1 MELGRINRARVESIT
16 PQGYYL
22 ELETGGSVLLPGNRK
37 KFTLVEGEII
47 DVFVYTD
54 SEDRPIATLDK
65 PLAQV
70 GEFAVLTVKEVN
82 RVGAF
87 LDWGLNKDLFLPFKQ
102 QLGELQK
109 GDRCVVFV
117 LEDEKSGRIIATE
130 KIKSF
135 IDPDTNDLH
144 IGQRVELAAYEVTPD
159 YVDCLVDYRYTGRIM
174 VTPGMERIYIG
185 DTMPG
190 FIQRFTSDGKI
201 TLNLTPVGYKGMMK
215 SESPNTI
222 MQKLEEAG
230 GFLPYGDHTDPETIR
245 REFRS
250 SKKRA
255 DSSPTATTPTRK
267 QSVASLACPRRRSR
281 RLSERSSVKKK
292 LSSKKT
298 ESTQFKCAV
307 KSAPFKAKNRV
318 L

>member
-22 ELETGGSVLLPGNRK
+22 ELETGGSVLLPGNRN

-215 SESPNTI
+215 SESPNAI
-222 MQKLEEAG
+222 LQKLEEAG
-230 GFLPYGDHTDPETIR
+230 GFLPYGDHTDPEPIR
-245 REFRS
+245 REFGM
-250 SKKRA
+250 
-255 DSSPTATTPTRK
+255 
-267 QSVASLACPRRRSR
+267 
-281 RLSERSSVKKK
+281 
-292 LSSKKT
+292 SKKT
-298 ESTQFKCAV
+298 FKNIIGALFREEKNVIEEDGIRAV
-307 KSAPFKAKNRV
+307 
-318 L
+318 

>member
-22 ELETGGSVLLPGNRK
+22 ELETGGSVLLPGNRN

-87 LDWGLNKDLFLPFKQ
+87 LDWGLN
-102 QLGELQK
+102 
-109 GDRCVVFV
+109 CVVFV

-159 YVDCLVDYRYTGRIM
+159 YVDCLVDYRYTGRLM
-174 VTPGMERIYIG
+174 MTPGMERIYIG

-201 TLNLTPVGYKGMMK
+201 TLNLTPIGYKGMMK
-215 SESPNTI
+215 SESPNAI

-245 REFRS
+245 REFGM
-250 SKKRA
+250 
-255 DSSPTATTPTRK
+255 
-267 QSVASLACPRRRSR
+267 
-281 RLSERSSVKKK
+281 
-292 LSSKKT
+292 SKKT
-298 ESTQFKCAV
+298 FKKIIGTLFREEKIVIEEDGIRAV
-307 KSAPFKAKNRV
+307 
-318 L
+318 